1 MSRRTAISLVLLLLV
16 VAMSAVYT
24 LSERKGNGEPIRA
37 SLSVAEALQ
46 SDTTGYA
53 RATRPG
59 NISLPDDHGPHPEF
73 KTEWWYYTGNLECV
87 DTGSP
92 IGFQFTVFRTA
103 LAPEPAEGSD
113 WRTTQIYSAHM
124 AVSDAASGVF
134 LFDDKTSRGAA
145 HLAGATAS
153 PFRAWVED
161 WEIRQVGETAMHSV
175 LRATA
180 TLFSLDLTLEPKR
193 PPVFHG
199 ENGLS
204 PKSHEPDNASY
215 YYSFTRLSSKG
226 RVTVRGRVCE
236 VEGLTWMDHEWS
248 TSALGP
254 TQVGWDW
261 FALRLSNGWDL
272 MYFQV
277 REQDPAVKQPFVE
290 GTVVSEDG
298 NAIRLD
304 RSDLILQVTDRWK
317 SGASG
322 AEYPSG
328 WRLEIPDRQIRLDI
342 QPILDDQ
349 ELRLAVQYWEGAVS
363 IVGTAGGE
371 PVTGEGYVELTGYAD
386 EAFGELS
393 GNPEGD

>member
-16 VAMSAVYT
+16 AGLSAIFA
-24 LSERKGNGEPIRA
+24 LINGNGDREPIRA
-37 SLSVAEALQ
+37 SISVAEALR
-46 SDTTGYA
+46 SDTTGFA
-53 RATRPG
+53 RANRPG
-59 NISLPDDHGPHPEF
+59 RISFPDDHGPHPEF
-73 KTEWWYYTGNLECV
+73 KTEWWYYTGNLDCA

-92 IGFQFTVFRTA
+92 IGFQFTVFRNA
-103 LAPEPAEGSD
+103 LVPEPAVGTD
-113 WRTTQIYSAHM
+113 WRTNQLYSAHM
-124 AVSDAASGVF
+124 AVSDGRTGVF
-134 LFDDKTSRGAA
+134 LFADKTSRGAA
-145 HLAGATAS
+145 GLAGATAS
-153 PFRAWVED
+153 PFRAWVQD
-161 WEIRQVGETAMHSV
+161 WEVRQVGETAMHSS

-180 TLFSLDLTLEPKR
+180 TDFSLDLTLQPER
-193 PPVFHG
+193 PPIFHG

-204 PKSHEPDNASY
+204 PKSDDPDNASY
-215 YYSFTRLSSKG
+215 YYSFTRLRSTG
-226 RVTVRGRVCE
+226 TVAVRGRACE

-277 REQDPAVKQPFVE
+277 REQNPEVKRPFVE
-290 GTVVSEDG
+290 GTLVEDS
-298 NAIRLD
+298 ADPIRLD
-304 RSDLILQVTDRWK
+304 RTDITLEVTDRWK
-317 SGASG
+317 SDASG
-322 AEYPSG
+322 GEYPAG
-328 WRLEIPDRQIRLDI
+328 WTLEIPDRQVRLDI
-342 QPILDDQ
+342 QPIIDDQ

-363 IVGTAGGE
+363 IVGVAAGS